1 MTPIDCCCDGMYLTA
16 GYYYI
21 LDSLAVVPE
30 PPLIIKRASSVEG
43 HRMSIHPFSL
53 QTEHGEFRWAVEVI
67 EHLIPR
73 VSTIKGY
80 SMVAAPLGVVV
91 TEQISFTVLDGWG
104 SPTARRAPVAP
115 RW

>member
-1 MTPIDCCCDGMYLTA
+1 MSPLDCCGDGMYLTA
-16 GYYYI
+16 GHYYI

-30 PPLIIKRASSVEG
+30 QPVIIKRASSVEG
-43 HRMSIHPFSL
+43 CGMSIHPFSL

-67 EHLIPR
+67 DHLIPR
-73 VSTIKGY
+73 VRTIKGY
-80 SMVAAPLGVVV
+80 SMVAAPRDVVV

-104 SPTARRAPVAP
+104 SPTAKRLPVAP